1 MPGTDRT
8 CKLVWNA
15 DRQEHSWHFHWSCTD
30 PTCESSQCTRFRAEG
45 HPTSAHARLAAATD
59 RRDLRIRAAAAE
71 HEAAILSLGVTG
83 LGQTPRNT
91 VVAVADVIASHQ
103 QHGIASARGSATAH
117 RSNDGCSCGLVRFWT
132 LEHVAEELV
141 HAGLIQATPGAPR

>member
-15 DRQEHSWHFHWSCTD
+15 DRREHSWHFHWSCTD
-30 PTCESSQCTRFRAEG
+30 TACESSQCTTFRAEG
-45 HPTSAHARLAAATD
+45 HLTAAHARLAAAAE
-59 RRDLRIRAAAAE
+59 RRDERIREAAAE
-71 HEAAILSLGVTG
+71 HEAAILSLGGTD
-83 LGQTPRNT
+83 LGQASRNT
-91 VVAVADVIASHQ
+91 VVAVTDIIAAHR
-103 QHGIASARGSATAH
+103 QHGMAPARGFATAH

-141 HAGLIQATPGAPR
+141 RAGLTQSTPGATR